1 MSTKRRF
8 SEKEIAQ
15 IFEDATRAQN
25 AADEQSGPLDGLTLE
40 ELKQIGSTT
49 GIDPKFIAR
58 AAAGLNRRP
67 QLYPVQKHWGIPI
80 GVSRSI
86 ELPDSFSDK
95 DWEQLVVDL
104 RKTFK
109 ARGKIKQEGSLRE
122 WTNGNLHV
130 FVEPTAKGL
139 ELRME
144 TQKGNMKGLLYAGA
158 AYIVT
163 SLVML
168 AAILM
173 GTSSSVGSA
182 FLISGIFLVS
192 GIGMVSTVATTQPRW
207 AQQRE
212 RQMEAICKRAVA
224 LGKTDD
230 DTGQVE
236 STSKKF
242 LSLEDEEALNQELKQ
257 YARQKKASRA

>member
-25 AADEQSGPLDGLTLE
+25 AADEQTGPLDGLTLE
-40 ELKQIGSTT
+40 ELQQIGSTS

-58 AAAGLNRRP
+58 AVAGLNRQP
-67 QLYPVQKHWGIPI
+67 QLFPVQKHWGIPI

-86 ELPDSFSDK
+86 QLPDSFSDQ

-109 ARGKIKQEGSLRE
+109 ARGKIKKQGSLRE

-130 FVEPTAKGL
+130 FVEPNAKGL
-139 ELRME
+139 ELRLE
-144 TQKGNMKGLLYAGA
+144 TRKGNMKGLLYAGGL
-158 AYIVT
+158 YVVMSIIM
-163 SLVML
+163 LVAML
-168 AAILM
+168 L
-173 GTSSSVGSA
+173 GTSSSPGIA
-182 FLISGIFLVS
+182 LMLSGIFFFA
-192 GIGMVSTVATTQPRW
+192 GIGMMSTVATTQPRW

-212 RQMEAICKRAVA
+212 RQMEAICKRAVT

-230 DTGQVE
+230 ELGHVE
-236 STSKKF
+236 TASKKF

>member
-8 SEKEIAQ
+8 SEQEIAQ

-58 AAAGLNRRP
+58 AVAGLNRRP
-67 QLYPVQKHWGIPI
+67 QLYPIQKHWGIPI

-86 ELPDSFSDK
+86 QLPDSFSDH

-122 WTNGNLHV
+122 WTNGNLHA
-130 FVEPTAKGL
+130 FIEPTEKGF

-144 TQKGNMKGLLYAGA
+144 TRKGNMKGLLYAGA
-158 AYIVT
+158 SYIVG
-163 SLVML
+163 SLVIF
-168 AAILM
+168 AALSLDA
-173 GTSSSVGSA
+173 SSSISFA
-182 FLISGIFLVS
+182 LLMSGIFLVS

-207 AQQRE
+207 ARQRE
-212 RQMEAICKRAVA
+212 RQMEAICKRAVT
-224 LGKTDD
+224 LGNTDD
-230 DTGQVE
+230 DTGQAE
-236 STSKKF
+236 TTSKKF
-242 LSLEDEEALNQELKQ
+242 LSLEDEEALNQELRQ